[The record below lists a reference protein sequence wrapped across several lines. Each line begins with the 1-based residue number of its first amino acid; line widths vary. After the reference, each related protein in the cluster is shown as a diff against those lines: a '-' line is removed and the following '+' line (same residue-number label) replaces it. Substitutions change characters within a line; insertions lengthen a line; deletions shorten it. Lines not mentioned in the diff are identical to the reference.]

1 MDTVAA
7 QMQGMQLY
15 QQTELLFQGTQGK
28 YVQQSLEQLGQYSEP
43 TGINLQKL
51 SQELSN
57 VEIAHKDIKIKLET
71 ARAMCSYLAMMPGPM
86 VTMNTLKGVP
96 QGSNTISRMNV
107 WHAITLHLNTIAEET
122 RRSRIMKELENAW
135 TMDKLIKYGKLIDV
149 CLCNFRQF
157 LDETNIVP
165 VPENVQF
172 RHYQDFL
179 ASLTDH
185 VKKMVFLP
193 EQVVTLGVLFA
204 HARNCSAFDVTKR
217 LLTMLHLAL
226 NIRVRNGISAENKA
240 QTIVEYIQIGEDKER
255 EVLYTEV
262 LQIIAHHY
270 GYRCQCPFH
279 HDLNL
284 PPNWLEFE
292 KECPTWEDVE
302 ELLKCEKR
310 GIKNSELQ
318 YIPEQEVRDE
328 LHYRVY
334 SAMSRTLANSSMM
347 AQPSSRKDQE
357 LYCRAYHMTY
367 SREHIL
373 TLLMRVMD
381 HYPNVGMGFINKK
394 LHNLE
399 VMHMVLCECPH
410 HKRFRELTQYKTSCI
425 QSWAQSLRIHQREED
440 TPEKVKLGGLRKQ
453 FVIPQIWDCER
464 SGNQIAKYI
473 PDRIKSAAEGS
484 LIVSMINHMAPD
496 QATLAKLMWCINE
509 YTESLT
515 RQDSNHRLGMIW
527 TRSATYRTF
536 VRIFRTRPRG
546 PSYGV
551 PVTPLFHPSQI
562 VPPVVPTLELPAIP
576 TVTPPKKPRTEP
588 SPLGQQLVSPEHQ
601 TTFNAAMTFP
611 NPLTISI
618 PYIIPNSAI
627 PGVTAKRKVEE
638 VRAEKPLESVFKVP
652 LPRIVSTGANRMKP
666 PPGIRTQPLPPD
678 QRHFPPG
685 PQKTIRVP
693 TRILRRRESE
703 YERGSLR
710 VQPVRQTQTPTNL
723 MKEVDEVQQIQQMIS
738 AEEMARAKV
747 DQEMSTSCPQSPQIQ
762 SPQQVE
768 QSEPDQNK
776 VIENKPSSTGLES
789 PTTNS
794 LDLEEIMEQTE
805 VKTVHTSSPSPTN

>member
-57 VEIAHKDIKIKLET
+57 VEIAHKDVKVKLET
-71 ARAMCSYLAMMPGPM
+71 ARAICSYLAMIPGPM

-107 WHAITLHLNTIAEET
+107 WNAVALHLNTIAEET
-122 RRSRIMKELENAW
+122 RRSRIMKELENTW

-149 CLCNFRQF
+149 CLCSFRQF
-157 LDETNIVP
+157 IEKTNIVP
-165 VPENVQF
+165 IPENAQY

-193 EQVVTLGVLFA
+193 EQIVILGVLFA

-226 NIRVRNGISAENKA
+226 NVRVRNGISTENKA
-240 QTIVEYIQIGEDKER
+240 QTIVEYIQIGEDKDR

-292 KECPTWEDVE
+292 RECPTYEDVE
-302 ELLKCEKR
+302 ELLKYEKR

-328 LHYRVY
+328 LYYRVY
-334 SAMSRTLANSSMM
+334 SAMSRTLSNSSMI

-373 TLLMRVMD
+373 TLLVRVMD
-381 HYPNVGMGFINKK
+381 HYPNAGMGFINKK

-399 VMHMVLCECPH
+399 VMNMVLRECPH
-410 HKRFRELTQYKTSCI
+410 HKRFRELTQYKISRI
-425 QSWAQSLRIHQREED
+425 QSWAQSLRIHQRDED
-440 TPEKVKLGGLRKQ
+440 TPERVKLGGLRKQ
-453 FVIPQIWDCER
+453 FVIP
-464 SGNQIAKYI
+464 
-473 PDRIKSAAEGS
+473 
-484 LIVSMINHMAPD
+484 
-496 QATLAKLMWCINE
+496 
-509 YTESLT
+509 
-515 RQDSNHRLGMIW
+515 
-527 TRSATYRTF
+527 
-536 VRIFRTRPRG
+536 
-546 PSYGV
+546 
-551 PVTPLFHPSQI
+551 
-562 VPPVVPTLELPAIP
+562 
-576 TVTPPKKPRTEP
+576 
-588 SPLGQQLVSPEHQ
+588 
-601 TTFNAAMTFP
+601 
-611 NPLTISI
+611 
-618 PYIIPNSAI
+618 
-627 PGVTAKRKVEE
+627 
-638 VRAEKPLESVFKVP
+638 
-652 LPRIVSTGANRMKP
+652 
-666 PPGIRTQPLPPD
+666 
-678 QRHFPPG
+678 
-685 PQKTIRVP
+685 
-693 TRILRRRESE
+693 
-703 YERGSLR
+703 
-710 VQPVRQTQTPTNL
+710 
-723 MKEVDEVQQIQQMIS
+723 
-738 AEEMARAKV
+738 
-747 DQEMSTSCPQSPQIQ
+747 
-762 SPQQVE
+762 
-768 QSEPDQNK
+768 
-776 VIENKPSSTGLES
+776 
-789 PTTNS
+789 
-794 LDLEEIMEQTE
+794 
-805 VKTVHTSSPSPTN
+805 